1 MPQLLSHSLANAW
14 HFSDPDVESR
24 TQPSINVREDTTMA
38 RRASDVLTERESQ
51 IMGILWELGKATSE
65 QVRERLPGDPHDS
78 SVRTLLRVLHTKG
91 YVRLNRRKRP
101 ATYRPLVSQAR
112 VQQKAA
118 QSLLHRFFGGSAEA
132 LVLRLIEDEQLSQEQ
147 LAQLKKTSGHTRRGG
162 KAWLNER
169 FRF

>member
-1 MPQLLSHSLANAW
+1 
-14 HFSDPDVESR
+14 
-24 TQPSINVREDTTMA
+24 MA

-51 IMGILWELGKATSE
+51 IMGILWDLGTATSE

-101 ATYRPLVSQAR
+101 TVYRPSVSQER

-118 QSLLHRFFGGSAEA
+118 QNLLQRFFSGSAES
-132 LVLRLIEDEQLSQEQ
+132 LVLRLIEDEQLSPEQ
-147 LAQLKKTSGHTRRGG
+147 LTQLKKTSTRMRRGG
-162 KAWLNER
+162 KT
-169 FRF
+169 